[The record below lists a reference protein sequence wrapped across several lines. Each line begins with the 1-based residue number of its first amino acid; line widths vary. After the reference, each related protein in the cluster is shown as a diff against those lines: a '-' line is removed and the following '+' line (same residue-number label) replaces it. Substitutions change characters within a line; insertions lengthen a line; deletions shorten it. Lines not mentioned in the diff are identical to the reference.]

1 MRIKKI
7 YWNRKRTKTDTP
19 VETTL
24 ISAFVYLMQCKK
36 KREEEKKKQDFK
48 QHKKYIYFV

>member
-7 YWNRKRTKTDTP
+7 YWNGKRTKTDTP

-36 KREEEKKKQDFK
+36 KEEKKKQVFK